1 MAVSR
6 AQTPHPC
13 GQPWGRGGARGRSRA
28 QARGRTAPSRSCHL
42 TRASKMPVSIHRTP
56 KARSCAKKSSF
67 SERGRLWPVARED
80 RAAPAPC
87 GNQWFSGTLDPHS
100 RPCIGWGRA
109 GGGKPMPIAH
119 LPTPGGSEAPMQL
132 PHPLHPSPA
141 QTLAP
146 SPASAMTCACVQSS
160 LRPPGTASLGVQR
173 SLLLHQALH

>member
-67 SERGRLWPVARED
+67 FERGRLWPVARED

-100 RPCIGWGRA
+100 RPCMGWG
-109 GGGKPMPIAH
+109 GGASPCL
-119 LPTPGGSEAPMQL
+119 LPTFQPQEAARPPCCSPTPFTPVPLRLSRPVL
-132 PHPLHPSPA
+132 PP
-141 QTLAP
+141 
-146 SPASAMTCACVQSS
+146 
-160 LRPPGTASLGVQR
+160 LRPAHAYRAP
-173 SLLLHQALH
+173 